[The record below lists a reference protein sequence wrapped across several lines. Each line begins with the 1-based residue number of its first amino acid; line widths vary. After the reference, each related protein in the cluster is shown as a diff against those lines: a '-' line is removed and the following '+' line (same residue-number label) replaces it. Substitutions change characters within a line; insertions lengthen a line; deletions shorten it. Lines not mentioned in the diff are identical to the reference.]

1 MQYQDD
7 ESLRLTFWLLEEL
20 DARSRVL
27 ALDEL
32 IVGDEY
38 LFIREAYIQRR
49 EFLISD
55 GRNAEV
61 FGSF

>member
-1 MQYQDD
+1 MTLYIDRFQSEQLLPLLPLKVRKLPLVLPPRRGR
-7 ESLRLTFWLLEEL
+7 SL
-20 DARSRVL
+20 
-27 ALDEL
+27 
-32 IVGDEY
+32 